1 MKNTAGLLT
10 RFFLSRRLP
19 EKTSVAYRHK
29 GFQQKLT
36 AAGLSGIFTRFPF
49 KRYDSAPLF
58 SRKIRNKIPF
68 TQKKQYPLR
77 ACAERDTD
85 KRLLFIRCRPR
96 F

>member
-19 EKTSVAYRHK
+19 KKTSVAYRHK

-58 SRKIRNKIPF
+58 SRKISIYFLTVQILLSSTVYNELHTNGMLFREIP
-68 TQKKQYPLR
+68 
-77 ACAERDTD
+77 
-85 KRLLFIRCRPR
+85 KRSE
-96 F
+96 

>member
-58 SRKIRNKIPF
+58 SRKISIYFLTVQILLSSTVYNELHTNGMLFREIP
-68 TQKKQYPLR
+68 
-77 ACAERDTD
+77 
-85 KRLLFIRCRPR
+85 KRSE
-96 F
+96 